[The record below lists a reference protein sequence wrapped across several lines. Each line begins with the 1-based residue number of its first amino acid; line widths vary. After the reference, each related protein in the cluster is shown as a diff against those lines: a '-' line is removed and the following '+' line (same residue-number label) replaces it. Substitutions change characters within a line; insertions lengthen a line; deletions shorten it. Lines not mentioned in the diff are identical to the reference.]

1 MKLLLIAILMT
12 SATSAFAFG
21 GDNGRY
27 QVSIATDGAA
37 RWVIIDTQTGKT
49 QICRHNVYVK
59 PAVIQCSPWSNP
71 DIFTDFSIK

>member
-1 MKLLLIAILMT
+1 MKLLLISILIT

-21 GDNGRY
+21 DDNGRY
-27 QVSIATDGAA
+27 QMSLAMEGSP

-49 QICRHNVYVK
+49 QVCRHNIFVK
-59 PAVIQCSPWSNP
+59 PAVIECTPWSNP